1 MLEYFHTDWAAMTL
15 NDWAGLIITVGVF
28 VLMIWAYVHVF
39 HPKNKEKL
47 ESMRNIPLDE
57 DHLTDENEH
66 DSEDTK

>member
-15 NDWAGLIITVGVF
+15 NDWAGMIITVGVF

-47 ESMRNIPLDE
+47 ESMRHIPLD
-57 DHLTDENEH
+57 DDDE